1 MSTMHVEVV
10 SAEAQIYSG
19 EAEFLVAPAEMGEI
33 GIYPRHVPLLTRIK
47 PGPLRIRV
55 AGQAQEVLVVV
66 SGGMMEVQPNAITVL
81 ADTAIRGE
89 ELDEQRALEAKKA
102 AEAELAKASDDKD
115 VAQARAAL
123 KQAIAELHALEYLR
137 KRVDRKSV
145 V

>member
-1 MSTMHVEVV
+1 MAKMHVEVV
-10 SAEAQIYSG
+10 STEQLIYSG
-19 EAEFLVAPAEMGEI
+19 EAEFLVAPAEEGEI
-33 GIYPRHVPLLTRIK
+33 GVYPRHVPLLTRIK
-47 PGPLRIRV
+47 PGVLRMTV
-55 AGQAQEVLVVV
+55 PGSKDEVLVAV

-89 ELDEQRALEAKKA
+89 ELDEQRALEAKKV

-137 KRVDRKSV
+137 KRVH
-145 V
+145 

>member
-55 AGQAQEVLVVV
+55 AGQVQEVLVVV

-137 KRVDRKSV
+137 KRVH
-145 V
+145 

>member
-89 ELDEQRALEAKKA
+89 ELDEQRSLEAKKA

-137 KRVDRKSV
+137 KRVH
-145 V
+145 

>member
-123 KQAIAELHALEYLR
+123 KQA
-137 KRVDRKSV
+137 DRKSV